1 MILSDRDIRKKMKE
15 GRIKITPEPEDV
27 QIQPSSIDLGLSND
41 FIIPTPMGN
50 TKVEVFDTLIL
61 QPGDSLLGSTIEY
74 IELSDSLCARVEG
87 RSSLGRKFLN
97 IHSTAGFADSGFKGN
112 ITLEFTNNGKEGIEL
127 RKGMRICQLVFEE
140 LSSPAE
146 RPYGSEG
153 LNSKYQGQKGVTES
167 KLEE

>member
-1 MILSDRDIRKKMKE
+1 MILSDRDIREGMKE
-15 GRIKITPEPEDV
+15 GRIEITPEPEDV
-27 QIQPSSIDLGLSND
+27 QIQPSSLDLRLSND
-41 FIIPTPMGN
+41 FIIPTLGGN
-50 TKVEVFDTLIL
+50 TKIDVFDTIIL

-74 IELSDSLCARVEG
+74 IELPDSLCARVEG
-87 RSSLGRKFLN
+87 RSSWGRKFLN
-97 IHSTAGFADSGFKGN
+97 VHSTAGFLDTGFKGN

-127 RKGMRICQLVFEE
+127 KKGMRICQLVFEE

-146 RPYGSEG
+146 RPYGSKG